1 MSDPNKSVAEAL
13 LQAIKAERDGTQFYM
28 MAARTCEDA
37 KGKEIFELLAAEEVD
52 HQRYLQ
58 IQYRSV
64 QKTGKIDGTQKLG
77 RRGVLEGESP
87 IFSPAIKARIGEAH
101 FEMSALS
108 IGIQLE
114 QSAMAYY
121 SQAADQ
127 ALEALAFA
135 QAEHHYTRALE
146 LKGAVTD
153 DASRTLHERRGD
165 ALTSL
170 GRGVDAAAEYAL
182 AAQGSGRDER
192 LRLSILRAQRL
203 IRAASRSAISST

>member
-1 MSDPNKSVAEAL
+1 MSDSTKSVEEAL

-64 QKTGKIDGTQKLG
+64 QKTGKIDGTRKLG
-77 RRGVLEGESP
+77 RRGILEGESP

-121 SQAADQ
+121 RQAADQ
-127 ALEALAFA
+127 AQDPEVKSLFGELADWESGHYNALLR
-135 QAEHHYTRALE
+135 QQE
-146 LKGAVTD
+146 LLRD
-153 DASRTLHERRGD
+153 D
-165 ALTSL
+165 
-170 GRGVDAAAEYAL
+170 YW
-182 AAQGSGRDER
+182 
-192 LRLSILRAQRL
+192 
-203 IRAASRSAISST
+203 STGGFSPF